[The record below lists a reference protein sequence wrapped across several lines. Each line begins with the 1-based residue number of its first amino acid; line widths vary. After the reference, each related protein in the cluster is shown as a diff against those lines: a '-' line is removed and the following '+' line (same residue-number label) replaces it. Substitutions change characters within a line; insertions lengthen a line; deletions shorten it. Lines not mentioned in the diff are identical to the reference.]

1 MNQLAFK
8 YRKAVLSDIPGLREL
23 VKSTIRAINSA
34 DYKPD
39 EIEDWASCSDDL
51 AHWEDL
57 VTHLYFIV
65 TLDDEGQITGCS
77 SIRKDG
83 YLHSM
88 FIHKDYQKRGIA
100 SFLLSKI
107 EEYAAEQHMTVITS
121 EVSITAKPFFGKKGY
136 SVEKEQKRRAKNLCL
151 TNYRMKKVL

>member
-8 YRKAVLSDIPGLREL
+8 YRKAVLSDIPELREL
-23 VKSTIRAINSA
+23 VKSTIRTINSA

-51 AHWEDL
+51 AHLEDL

-65 TLDDEGQITGCS
+65 SLDDEGQITGCS
-77 SIRKDG
+77 SIREDG

-121 EVSITAKPFFGKKGY
+121 EVSITAKPFFEKKGY
-136 SVEKEQKRRAKNLCL
+136 QVEEEQKRRAKNLYL